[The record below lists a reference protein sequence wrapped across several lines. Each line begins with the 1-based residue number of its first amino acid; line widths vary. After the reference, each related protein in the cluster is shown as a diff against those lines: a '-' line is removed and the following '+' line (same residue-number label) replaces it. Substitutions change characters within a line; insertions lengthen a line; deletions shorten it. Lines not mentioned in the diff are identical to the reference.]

1 MAKLIHNSYGKN
13 QVRVTKVERD
23 GARHRVYEFS
33 VNVRLF
39 GEFAAVY
46 EQDDNALCIPTDT
59 MKNTVYVVA
68 KQTTIESPEQFA
80 TVLAQHFV
88 ATYPQVSATR
98 IEVTESRWERIRI
111 GGDAHDH
118 AFTRAAA
125 KRTASAQAGGD
136 APLLA
141 GGVCELEV
149 LKTTGSGFVGFHQD
163 RYTTLQQDDDRI
175 FATSVEAQWEIS
187 DRAADANAIYDDAVA
202 TILEVFATHRSPSVQ
217 STMFLS
223 ARTLLDRIA
232 AVQTVHMTMPNQHHI
247 LAKLEPF
254 GHDNRNEV
262 FVGTGE
268 PFGLITATVERD

>member
-1 MAKLIHNSYGKN
+1 MAKLTHNSYGKN
-13 QVRVTKVERD
+13 QVRVTKIERN
-23 GARHRVYEFS
+23 GARHSVYEFS

-59 MKNTVYVVA
+59 MKNTVYVIA
-68 KQTTIESPEQFA
+68 KQTAIASPEQFA
-80 TVLAQHFV
+80 TVLAEHFV
-88 ATYPQVSATR
+88 ATYPQVSATQ
-98 IEVTESRWERIRI
+98 IEITESRWERIRI
-111 GGDAHDH
+111 ADSAHDH

-125 KRTASAQAGGD
+125 KRTASAHAGGD
-136 APLLA
+136 APLLT
-141 GGVCELEV
+141 GGVRELEV

-163 RYTTLQQDDDRI
+163 RYTTLPQDDDRI
-175 FATSVEAQWEIS
+175 FATSVEAQWEIA
-187 DRAADANAIYDDAVA
+187 DRAADVNAIYDGAVA
-202 TILEVFATHRSPSVQ
+202 AILEVFATHRSPSVQ
-217 STMFLS
+217 STMFLT
-223 ARTLLDRIA
+223 ARTLLDRFA
-232 AVQTVHMTMPNQHHI
+232 AVRKVHMTMPNQHHI